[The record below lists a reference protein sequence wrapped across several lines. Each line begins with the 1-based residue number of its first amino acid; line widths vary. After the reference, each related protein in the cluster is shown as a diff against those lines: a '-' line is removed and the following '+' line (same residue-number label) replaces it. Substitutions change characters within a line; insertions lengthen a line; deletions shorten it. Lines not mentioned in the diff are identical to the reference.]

1 MTFFNAG
8 GEPFCWDPIRD
19 RTRNAHLTLLGP
31 SGSGKSAILNY
42 MLASMMW
49 AHKPRLFII
58 DMKWPYPSFGL
69 LVDYFQSQG
78 LSVNRIRLMPNDA
91 QALPPFRDAM
101 RLLDDRGQPIADA
114 TETDTDDGS
123 EQRDLLGEMVLLA
136 ETMVTG
142 GDASARRKFTRPDR
156 LLLSQAILHA
166 AKSVFGRQE
175 YPLTEHVVEAL
186 RDLANQGAE
195 GIDPPR
201 ARWMAANLQYY
212 TVGLAGQL
220 FNRYGDPFPEADVT
234 LIEPAVI
241 GQEGHQDEL
250 TVAFMAI
257 LQNIQAV
264 ITRDASDNR
273 QTIVLADEKHVV
285 AANPYLGPY
294 TVKIVKV
301 WRSAGTWY
309 WQATQDLEDY
319 TESMRP
325 LINNSD
331 WFIGMSME
339 KEQLQQLRA
348 FKSLTDEQIGLI
360 EQCRI
365 DPGNYAE
372 GTLIHRNFSSI
383 FRAVLPPL
391 SLALAQSEREER
403 AHRYDLM
410 KRYGY
415 KTQLE
420 AALHVAREIERA
432 RSQNVQ
438 EDTTEAPR

>member
-1 MTFFNAG
+1 
-8 GEPFCWDPIRD
+8 
-19 RTRNAHLTLLGP
+19 
-31 SGSGKSAILNY
+31 
-42 MLASMMW
+42 
-49 AHKPRLFII
+49 
-58 DMKWPYPSFGL
+58 
-69 LVDYFQSQG
+69 
-78 LSVNRIRLMPNDA
+78 
-91 QALPPFRDAM
+91 
-101 RLLDDRGQPIADA
+101 
-114 TETDTDDGS
+114 
-123 EQRDLLGEMVLLA
+123 
-136 ETMVTG
+136 
-142 GDASARRKFTRPDR
+142 
-156 LLLSQAILHA
+156 
-166 AKSVFGRQE
+166 
-175 YPLTEHVVEAL
+175 
-186 RDLANQGAE
+186 
-195 GIDPPR
+195 
-201 ARWMAANLQYY
+201 MAANLQYY

-264 ITRDASDNR
+264 ITRDAGDNR
-273 QTIVLADEKHVV
+273 QTIVLADEKHIV
-285 AANPYLGPY
+285 ASNPYLGPY

-410 KRYGY
+410 KRHGY

-420 AALHVAREIERA
+420 AALHVAREIEHA
-432 RSQNVQ
+432 RSA
-438 EDTTEAPR
+438 DIRTTQSEVRS